1 MKSVFHAVILSL
13 YFFVFLISEASFNLY
28 LSWDRIIPQFLFLSI
43 LNTVSFFYLLRNN
56 LLLISI
62 DSALKDKIAKCYSFF
77 ILICLLSVFFANN
90 FSESVVVFSRYFTY
104 LLSFISIFSI
114 AKLTGEI
121 FLKYFIVF
129 SVTTIIF

>member
-77 ILICLLSVFFANN
+77 ILLD
-90 FSESVVVFSRYFTY
+90 
-104 LLSFISIFSI
+104 
-114 AKLTGEI
+114 
-121 FLKYFIVF
+121 
-129 SVTTIIF
+129 